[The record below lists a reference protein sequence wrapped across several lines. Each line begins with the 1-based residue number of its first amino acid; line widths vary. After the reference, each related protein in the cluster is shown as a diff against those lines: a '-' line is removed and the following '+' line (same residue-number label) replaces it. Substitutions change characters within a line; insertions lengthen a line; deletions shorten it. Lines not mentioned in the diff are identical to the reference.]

1 MEQKIR
7 SFGPS
12 VAKFMAKHISM
23 YFDIFEVHQ
32 KQKLFRLGIAFDY
45 FWPSVGLFGNA
56 KTHSKNFQKILFFR
70 DLGFPSIILVNKSL
84 KARFL
89 QNGVSTSSL
98 PPFIVDL
105 LTSKVY
111 PREGFQLSK
120 WKFKA
125 RWILPLGFGS
135 PTLPYFQTFF
145 IFSPLFFFCNW
156 ILHIW
161 NRFYTWSQ
169 SKISLLSPLIIGL
182 KLTFSGCCD
191 RRLPYNSHV
200 HSHLNYYIYII

>member
-1 MEQKIR
+1 M
-7 SFGPS
+7 
-12 VAKFMAKHISM
+12 
-23 YFDIFEVHQ
+23 
-32 KQKLFRLGIAFDY
+32 DY
-45 FWPSVGLFGNA
+45 FWPSVGMFGNA
-56 KTHSKNFQKILFFR
+56 KTHSKIFQKILFFR

-135 PTLPYFQTFF
+135 PPPLFRDIFHFFPTFF
-145 IFSPLFFFCNW
+145 LLQLSPTYMKQ
-156 ILHIW
+156 ILHLVSVKNITFKSSYKW
-161 NRFYTWSQ
+161 F
-169 SKISLLSPLIIGL
+169 KIDILRLLRPLTAI
-182 KLTFSGCCD
+182 
-191 RRLPYNSHV
+191 
-200 HSHLNYYIYII
+200 